1 MKRDFYT
8 SMRENLKDYMNSI
21 KAIVDDNEFHFIRS
35 GFRELDDMIDC
46 FEKGKLYVIGGR
58 PCMGKEEFMLSMIID
73 IIIES
78 KLPVLLFSTN
88 NMKYVYLLR
97 LLIIFRTTHSL
108 NLPLG
113 LLDFIEWKKI
123 DSRASILTDAP
134 LFIHNSLDLP
144 LDELLETAKK
154 CRREKGIKIIFIDCL
169 QMIDF
174 TKEGENSSEKIAKV
188 MYTLKQ
194 LACKIGV
201 PIVVGSML
209 GRGVEFREGL
219 EGKQPL
225 LMDLSNS
232 SYIEEIADVIM
243 MVHRPELYQIYQDD
257 NGRDLRG
264 MMLIYVMKNALR
276 PLGRIYFE
284 YQQDTGFI
292 SQGKYAKASGSKQV
306 GLKDLDTD
314 NRVIDS
320 LVKAFDLEDELPF

>member
-1 MKRDFYT
+1 
-8 SMRENLKDYMNSI
+8 
-21 KAIVDDNEFHFIRS
+21 
-35 GFRELDDMIDC
+35 
-46 FEKGKLYVIGGR
+46 
-58 PCMGKEEFMLSMIID
+58 
-73 IIIES
+73 
-78 KLPVLLFSTN
+78 
-88 NMKYVYLLR
+88 
-97 LLIIFRTTHSL
+97 
-108 NLPLG
+108 
-113 LLDFIEWKKI
+113 
-123 DSRASILTDAP
+123 
-134 LFIHNSLDLP
+134 
-144 LDELLETAKK
+144 
-154 CRREKGIKIIFIDCL
+154 
-169 QMIDF
+169 MIDF